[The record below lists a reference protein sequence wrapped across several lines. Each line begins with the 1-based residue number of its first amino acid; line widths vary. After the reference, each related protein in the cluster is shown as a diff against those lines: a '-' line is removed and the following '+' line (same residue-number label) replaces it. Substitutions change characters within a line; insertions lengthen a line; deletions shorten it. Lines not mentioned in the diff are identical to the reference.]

1 MISSSCGLAV
11 LVCPARRS
19 LPAAR
24 AHSRGAALGASHGG
38 VWGEGGGDGSWE
50 MGWELKQGAPSA
62 RPELCGAHGTGRET
76 QAAGGK
82 QWLCAR
88 CWHGEQCC

>member
-38 VWGEGGGDGSWE
+38 VWGEGGRGGRQLGDG
-50 MGWELKQGAPSA
+50 LGA
-62 RPELCGAHGTGRET
+62 ET
-76 QAAGGK
+76 
-82 QWLCAR
+82 R
-88 CWHGEQCC
+88 SPFSTP